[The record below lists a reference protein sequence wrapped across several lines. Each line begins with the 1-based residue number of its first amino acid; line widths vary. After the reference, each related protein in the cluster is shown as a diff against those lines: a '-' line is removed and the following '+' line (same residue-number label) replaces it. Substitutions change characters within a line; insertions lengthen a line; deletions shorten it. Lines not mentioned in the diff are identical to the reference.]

1 MGRYDHCSK
10 EELLRIVAELEA
22 ENNRL
27 KAAED
32 QKTENSKRKGGGK
45 PALGRFREK
54 YAQKIL
60 DALPDMLT
68 VLTGAGEL
76 VDLVS
81 SEDTNH
87 VGEPSSRLIGR
98 NISTILSS
106 EAYRSVKENLDRVM
120 ASGQGSTS
128 HHDITLDGVTNHYEN
143 RIYPLDGDYA
153 LCMCRDVTEEQN
165 VKGTLVQA
173 NRRMEKAE
181 EIAALGHWYYY
192 VDNEEFEDNLLIPKI
207 MGSKG
212 DGAPTNRCK
221 LSAFLAYVHTADRA
235 KICEQ
240 LDKADSSGDYV
251 EFRLFLNGS
260 FRYLHSRVI
269 YVYRENGKQVVE
281 GYTQDMTHIVE
292 RLHELEVMSYALD
305 NVEEEIFACDMEGE
319 MVFTNK
325 QFRLHNRIAEGPSV
339 PRVYELETLN
349 GSRRQWDERVKRIR
363 SNDGVQKHTV
373 QIKEPDGRI
382 TTMEFASYLIYD
394 SIREREIIWFFGRDI
409 SLRIAHEAK
418 IKEMNSL
425 MDTILNNIPVYL
437 FVKDPGNEF
446 RYLYWNKAFEE
457 YSGIPAAKA
466 LGSTDY
472 EIFPDPQNAE
482 KFRRDDLDL
491 LRDGQ
496 RIEFEE
502 QYTSTAGELRIVTT
516 SKALVPAENRLPLII
531 GISWDVTEI
540 KKAERELIEARVKA
554 EESDRLK
561 SAFLANMSHE
571 IRTPLNAIVGFS
583 KLLAEVDTEE
593 EKLQFAEIIDSNS
606 ELLLQLINDILDISK
621 IEAGT
626 LEFNYKPVNLNEL
639 CRAQQEIH
647 KSRVKEGV
655 ALVFDEKYGSVELTT
670 DQNRL
675 SQVFTNLITNAIKFT
690 SSGQIRFGFD
700 VREKRIDFYVSDTGM
715 GIAKEKQAAIFDRF
729 VKLNDFA
736 AGTGLGL
743 AISRMIVE
751 KMEGTISVE
760 SEPGVGTTFRF
771 SIPYRRPGR
780 EIGPD
785 AAEPVLPADGLPDDG
800 RIRTILV
807 AEDIDSNYMLIEAFI
822 GKKFNLLRAH
832 DGEEAVQMWS
842 EARPDAVLMDLKMPH
857 MDGFE
862 ATRRIRAVSK
872 SVPIIAMSA
881 FAFGDDMAKA
891 AAAGCN
897 DYITKPLS
905 QHILLT
911 KLNGFLSGK

>member
-1 MGRYDHCSK
+1 
-10 EELLRIVAELEA
+10 
-22 ENNRL
+22 
-27 KAAED
+27 
-32 QKTENSKRKGGGK
+32 
-45 PALGRFREK
+45 
-54 YAQKIL
+54 
-60 DALPDMLT
+60 
-68 VLTGAGEL
+68 
-76 VDLVS
+76 
-81 SEDTNH
+81 
-87 VGEPSSRLIGR
+87 
-98 NISTILSS
+98 
-106 EAYRSVKENLDRVM
+106 
-120 ASGQGSTS
+120 
-128 HHDITLDGVTNHYEN
+128 
-143 RIYPLDGDYA
+143 
-153 LCMCRDVTEEQN
+153 
-165 VKGTLVQA
+165 
-173 NRRMEKAE
+173 
-181 EIAALGHWYYY
+181 
-192 VDNEEFEDNLLIPKI
+192 
-207 MGSKG
+207 
-212 DGAPTNRCK
+212 
-221 LSAFLAYVHTADRA
+221 
-235 KICEQ
+235 
-240 LDKADSSGDYV
+240 
-251 EFRLFLNGS
+251 
-260 FRYLHSRVI
+260 
-269 YVYRENGKQVVE
+269 
-281 GYTQDMTHIVE
+281 
-292 RLHELEVMSYALD
+292 
-305 NVEEEIFACDMEGE
+305 
-319 MVFTNK
+319 
-325 QFRLHNRIAEGPSV
+325 
-339 PRVYELETLN
+339 
-349 GSRRQWDERVKRIR
+349 
-363 SNDGVQKHTV
+363 
-373 QIKEPDGRI
+373 
-382 TTMEFASYLIYD
+382 
-394 SIREREIIWFFGRDI
+394 
-409 SLRIAHEAK
+409 
-418 IKEMNSL
+418 
-425 MDTILNNIPVYL
+425 
-437 FVKDPGNEF
+437 
-446 RYLYWNKAFEE
+446 
-457 YSGIPAAKA
+457 
-466 LGSTDY
+466 
-472 EIFPDPQNAE
+472 
-482 KFRRDDLDL
+482 
-491 LRDGQ
+491 
-496 RIEFEE
+496 
-502 QYTSTAGELRIVTT
+502 
-516 SKALVPAENRLPLII
+516 
-531 GISWDVTEI
+531 
-540 KKAERELIEARVKA
+540 
-554 EESDRLK
+554 
-561 SAFLANMSHE
+561 MSHE

-639 CRAQQEIH
+639 CRAQHEIH

-785 AAEPVLPADGLPDDG
+785 AAEPVLPADGLPDYG

-842 EARPDAVLMDLKMPH
+842 EAHPDAVLMDLKMPH

-891 AAAGCN
+891 ATAGCN

-911 KLNGFLSGK
+911 KLNGFLNGK